1 MATLQSEVEKAFYLY
16 DSGQS
21 LELYRDVDGNVQ
33 VGIQGA
39 IEEFAQPRTRSEMAQ
54 SPEVMAIDP
63 MMGASGRPDPAYLEA
78 RASLPMEKQREMFE
92 REAFQAI
99 GAPLGLSIATLMT
112 LPDLISLPPL
122 IAAGMIT
129 AEEGKKFEN
138 VLNMLKYV
146 PSAQVGEFLKEQGKN
161 LGFSDAQVEAFG
173 EGYLGGELSSIVV
186 NAVPGAKQLVKGAK
200 WLKDSAVDY
209 AAGAPA
215 RVAERGTGT
224 VLRSG
229 IDPTELVDDTIV
241 AIQRLSGGATG
252 KRTKTGQYIGAPSGL
267 DTPQKL
273 AALRRKMEQFT
284 VEGEPGR
291 FWYERSSKAILDS
304 VGGDVE
310 DADKLIQAI
319 AILSP
324 STPVKNN
331 MDFALQAFSQ
341 WKAGEPIRTG
351 MYPTAM
357 TKKLEQVFAGQP
369 WEGRKT
375 NNFYVNLMREIDPS
389 RVQGVTT
396 DIHMMR
402 AFGFDTD
409 SPTTAQYDFVE
420 KEVKRI
426 ADKFGWEPQQVQ
438 AAIWVTQKA
447 KKENRP
453 VELTKYDFADAIGDN
468 LGQVSWESIPG
479 STSSHMP
486 EMFNA
491 PMEQQAEYHVAVSK
505 AFLDDSGNDVLAKH
519 VGVVSPRDFEAPGFF
534 EGKVSPGT
542 QTQIAIPRQYKSEGR
557 FLEPGAINLVNKYNA
572 MRALLLKQDA
582 AAWHLPK
589 YKAKYVKNYN
599 GYDVDIGR
607 TLTENEIEALGKAL
621 IEKSGNPYLAPI
633 STDKGVRIVNFDKDV
648 DNKEFLQMAKQVI
661 AESDLGDVKLVRFQS
676 EGDFYTNDWSKSPNG
691 EDYFRYISG
700 EGSSDLSA
708 GDRVLIEEIQSR
720 IDDIDAD
727 FSAKYGWSLN
737 EGINANFR
745 RQSTEVNTGSPD
757 SVPGGDQ

>member
-1 MATLQSEVEKAFYLY
+1 MKFEDGYQELIDLASTHHNYVMMNDGTYDYERYGFEPTVTDQSVTDEAVVEGIMGVQDPMQQQAEQAFAE
-16 DSGQS
+16 GVERQKE
-21 LELYRDVDGNVQ
+21 LELVRIGGGL
-33 VGIQGA
+33 VGLPISVALAGA
-39 IEEFAQPRTRSEMAQ
+39 DL
-54 SPEVMAIDP
+54 V
-63 MMGASGRPDPAYLEA
+63 
-78 RASLPMEKQREMFE
+78 SLPILLAK
-92 REAFQAI
+92 
-99 GAPLGLSIATLMT
+99 GA
-112 LPDLISLPPL
+112 
-122 IAAGMIT
+122 IT
-129 AEEGKKFEN
+129 AEEGEIAKNIFKQFEG
-138 VLNMLKYV
+138 M
-146 PSAQVGEFLKEQGKN
+146 PSAFVGAKLK
-161 LGFSDAQVEAFG
+161 DAISAMGYSKETVDAFG
-173 EGYLGGELSSIVV
+173 EGYLAGELLGVTS
-186 NAVPGAKQLVKGAK
+186 NALPGLKMVYKGAEK
-200 WLKDSAVDY
+200 IGKAVSDY

-519 VGVVSPRDFEAPGFF
+519 VGLVSPRDFEAPGFF

-542 QTQIAIPRQYKSEGR
+542 QTQVAIPRQYKSEGR

-621 IEKSGNPYLAPI
+621 IERSGNPYLAPI

>member
-1 MATLQSEVEKAFYLY
+1 MAPLQAEVEKAFYLY

-39 IEEFAQPRTRSEMAQ
+39 IEEFEQQTAMPAVATQDTGTEDQLNPFAIQGESTPMGVGEFAQKTASTLG
-54 SPEVMAIDP
+54 
-63 MMGASGRPDPAYLEA
+63 GAAA
-78 RASLPMEKQREMFE
+78 
-92 REAFQAI
+92 
-99 GAPLGLSIATLMT
+99 GAGAVTLGI
-112 LPDLISLPPL
+112 PGDLIALGEGLYS
-122 IAAGMIT
+122 AAS
-129 AEEGKKFEN
+129 AEEGQKLDSFLETVATRSKQIGSEA
-138 VLNMLKYV
+138 VL
-146 PSAQVGEFLKEQGKN
+146 GELRTLVRQSGLSPETQQSILDGSK
-161 LGFSDAQVEAFG
+161 
-173 EGYLGGELSSIVV
+173 YLGEWGEIPGGITA
-186 NAVPGAKQLVKGAK
+186 AVKILKGAK
-200 WLKDSAVDY
+200 AY

-215 RVAERGTGT
+215 RVAERGTGMT
-224 VLRSG
+224 LRSG

-241 AIQRLSGGATG
+241 AIQKLSGGATG
-252 KRTKTGQYIGAPSGL
+252 KRTKIGQYIGAPTGL
-267 DTPQKL
+267 DSPQKL

-486 EMFNA
+486 EMFSA

-505 AFLDDSGNDVLAKH
+505 AFIDDSGNDILAKH

-607 TLTENEIEALGKAL
+607 ALTEDEIEALGKAL
-621 IEKSGNPYLAPI
+621 IEKSGNSYLAPI